1 MRKMPVY
8 LNDLGIVCA
17 LGYGKTEVATR
28 LLAGDTSG
36 MIPTDGYSPGR
47 MLTLGMVS
55 SKVPLIQAQ
64 NPAYH
69 SRNNRLLL
77 CALEEIRPTIA
88 TLSDRIP
95 PHRFGVVIGTSTSGI
110 AEAEQAVAH
119 LRECGSMPAG
129 FHYGQQEMGNPAQF
143 LADTL
148 GIQGPV
154 YGVSTACSSSVKA
167 LASATRLLRMG
178 VCDAVIAGGADS
190 LCRFTVAGFLAL
202 EAVSS
207 ERCNPFSANRC
218 GINIGEG
225 AALFIVSRE
234 PGEVAL
240 LGVGES
246 SDGYHISAP
255 DPSGR
260 GAALAMRTALCQA
273 GIGAKDVDYLNLHGT
288 ATPQNDAAEA
298 QAVHAVF
305 GSNLPCSSTKPLT
318 GHTLGAA
325 GATEAG
331 LCWLA
336 LSAANPQR
344 VLPPH
349 RWDAVP
355 DATLPPL
362 HLVGAGERAA
372 QLRHI
377 MSSSFA
383 FGGSNAVAVLGRG

>member
-1 MRKMPVY
+1 MKKMPVY

-17 LGYGKTEVATR
+17 LGRGKTEVATR

-36 MIPTDGYSPGR
+36 MILTDDYSPGR
-47 MLTLGMVS
+47 MLTLGV
-55 SKVPLIQAQ
+55 VPSELPPIQTK
-64 NPAYH
+64 NPAHH

-77 CALEEIRPTIA
+77 CALEEIRPTVA
-88 TLSDRIP
+88 ALSDRVP
-95 PHRFGVVIGTSTSGI
+95 PRRFGVVIGTSTSGI
-110 AEAEQAVAH
+110 AEAEQAVTCLH
-119 LRECGSMPAG
+119 ERGGMPPS
-129 FHYGQQEMGNPAQF
+129 FHYGQQEIGNPAQF

-148 GIQGPV
+148 GIQSPV
-154 YGVSTACSSSVKA
+154 YVVSTACSSGVKA
-167 LASATRLLRMG
+167 LASAARLLRLG
-178 VCDAVIAGGADS
+178 ACDVVLAGGADS
-190 LCRFTVAGFLAL
+190 LCRFTIAGFSAL

-207 ERCNPFSANRC
+207 ERCNPFSANRR

-255 DPSGR
+255 DPSGK
-260 GAALAMRTALCQA
+260 GVVLAMQSALFQA
-273 GIGAKDVDYLNLHGT
+273 GIRAEDVDYLNLHGT
-288 ATPQNDAAEA
+288 ATRQNDAMEG
-298 QAVHAVF
+298 QAVHGLF
-305 GSNLPCSSTKPLT
+305 GSDLPCSSTKPLT

-325 GATEAG
+325 GAIETG

-336 LSAANPQR
+336 LSVANPQR

-362 HLVGAGERAA
+362 HLVGPSERAA

-383 FGGSNAVAVLGRG
+383 FGGSNAVVVLGRE

>member
-1 MRKMPVY
+1 MKKMPVF

-17 LGYGKTEVATR
+17 LGRGKPEVATR

-36 MIPTDGYSPGR
+36 MIRTDEYSPGR
-47 MLTLGMVS
+47 MLTLGVVLS
-55 SKVPLIQAQ
+55 ELPPIQTT

-69 SRNNRLLL
+69 SRNNRLLR
-77 CALEEIRPTIA
+77 CALEQIRPTVA
-88 TLSDRIP
+88 ALSGRVP
-95 PHRFGVVIGTSTSGI
+95 PHRFGVVVGTSTSGI
-110 AEAEQAVAH
+110 GEAEQAVTH
-119 LRECGSMPAG
+119 LDESGCMPPS

-148 GIQGPV
+148 GIQGPAYV
-154 YGVSTACSSSVKA
+154 VSTACSSGVKA
-167 LASATRLLRMG
+167 LASAARLLHLG
-178 VCDAVIAGGADS
+178 VCDVVLAGGADS
-190 LCRFTVAGFLAL
+190 LCRFTIAGFSAL

-207 ERCNPFSANRC
+207 ERCNPFSANRR

-255 DPSGR
+255 DSSGR
-260 GAALAMRTALCQA
+260 GVVLAMQSALCQA
-273 GIGAKDVDYLNLHGT
+273 GVRAEDVDYLNLHGT
-288 ATPQNDAAEA
+288 ATPQNDAMEG
-298 QAVHAVF
+298 QAVHALF
-305 GSNLPCSSTKPLT
+305 GSDLPCSSTKPLT

-325 GATEAG
+325 GAIETG

-336 LSAANPQR
+336 LSGANPQR

-355 DATLPPL
+355 DPTLPPL
-362 HLVGAGERAA
+362 HLVGPSERAA
-372 QLRHI
+372 QLRYI

-383 FGGSNAVAVLGRG
+383 FGGSNAVVVLGRE

>member
-1 MRKMPVY
+1 MKKMPVY

-17 LGYGKTEVATR
+17 LGHGKTEVAAQ
-28 LLAGDTSG
+28 LLTGDTSG
-36 MIPTDGYSPGR
+36 MIFTDVYSPER
-47 MLTLGMVS
+47 MLTLGVVS
-55 SKVPLIQAQ
+55 STLPLIQAQ
-64 NPAYH
+64 NPAHH

-77 CALEEIRPTIA
+77 CALEEIQPTVDA
-88 TLSDRIP
+88 LRERVSSHRI
-95 PHRFGVVIGTSTSGI
+95 GVVVGTSTSGI
-110 AEAEQAVAH
+110 AEAEQAIAY
-119 LRECGSMPAG
+119 RYDRGSMPPG

-154 YGVSTACSSSVKA
+154 YSVSTACSSGVKA
-167 LASATRLLRMG
+167 LASAARLLRLG
-178 VCDAVIAGGADS
+178 VCDVVLAGGADS
-190 LCRFTVAGFLAL
+190 LCRFTIEGFSAL

-207 ERCNPFSANRC
+207 ERCNPFSANRR

-225 AALFIVSRE
+225 AALFIMSRE

-255 DPSGR
+255 DPSGK
-260 GAALAMRTALCQA
+260 GAALAMQTALCQA
-273 GIGAKDVDYLNLHGT
+273 GIGANDVDYLNLHGT
-288 ATPQNDAAEA
+288 ATLQNDAAEA
-298 QAVHAVF
+298 QAVQAVF
-305 GSNLPCSSTKPLT
+305 GSDLPCSSTKPLT

-325 GATEAG
+325 GAIETG

-336 LSAANPQR
+336 LSVANPQR

-349 RWDAVP
+349 LWDEVP
-355 DATLPPL
+355 DPTLPPL
-362 HLVGAGERAA
+362 HLVGTGERAA
-372 QLRHI
+372 QLRYI
-377 MSSSFA
+377 MNSSFA

>member
-1 MRKMPVY
+1 MY
-8 LNDLGIVCA
+8 LHDLGIVCA
-17 LGYGKTEVATR
+17 LGRGKTEVATR

-36 MIPTDGYSPGR
+36 MTLTDGYSPGR
-47 MLTLGMVS
+47 MLTLGAVTS
-55 SKVPLIQAQ
+55 ELPPIQTQ
-64 NPAYH
+64 NPTHH

-77 CALEEIRPTIA
+77 CALEEIRTTVD
-88 TLSDRIP
+88 TLRTRISSR
-95 PHRFGVVIGTSTSGI
+95 RFGVVVGTSTSGI
-110 AEAEQAVAH
+110 AEAEYAIEY
-119 LRECGSMPAG
+119 LCDRGSMPPS

-148 GIQGPV
+148 AIEGPV

-202 EAVSS
+202 EAVNSQ
-207 ERCNPFSANRC
+207 RCNPFSENRS

-234 PGEVAL
+234 PGEITL
-240 LGVGES
+240 CGVGES

-255 DPSGR
+255 DPSGK
-260 GAALAMRTALCQA
+260 GAVLAMRAALCQA
-273 GIGAKDVDYLNLHGT
+273 GIRADDVDYLNLHGT
-288 ATPQNDAAEA
+288 ATLQNDAAEA

-325 GATEAG
+325 GAIEAG

-336 LSAANPQR
+336 LSVANPQR

-349 RWDAVP
+349 RWDAVSDP
-355 DATLPPL
+355 TLPPL
-362 HLVGAGERAA
+362 HLVGVGERAA

>member
-1 MRKMPVY
+1 MKKMPVY

-17 LGYGKTEVATR
+17 LGRGKTEIAARV
-28 LLAGDTSG
+28 LAGDTSG
-36 MIPTDGYSPGR
+36 MILTDGYSPGR
-47 MLTLGMVS
+47 MLTLGV
-55 SKVPLIQAQ
+55 VPSGLPPISTA
-64 NPAYH
+64 NPAHH

-77 CALEEIRPTIA
+77 CALEQIHSTVAALCERISP
-88 TLSDRIP
+88 DRI
-95 PHRFGVVIGTSTSGI
+95 GIVVGTSTSGI
-110 AEAEQAVAH
+110 AEAERAVGCLH
-119 LRECGSMPAG
+119 DRGNMPPD

-143 LADTL
+143 LADFL
-148 GIQGPV
+148 GISGPAYV
-154 YGVSTACSSSVKA
+154 VSTACSSGVKA
-167 LASATRLLRMG
+167 LASAARLLRLG
-178 VCDAVIAGGADS
+178 ACDVVLAGGADS
-190 LCRFTVAGFLAL
+190 LCRFTIAGFSAL

-207 ERCNPFSANRC
+207 ERCNPFSANRR

-255 DPSGR
+255 DPSGK
-260 GAALAMRTALCQA
+260 GVVLAIQSALCQA
-273 GIGAKDVDYLNLHGT
+273 GIRAEDVDYLNLHGT
-288 ATPQNDAAEA
+288 ATPQNDAMEGR
-298 QAVHAVF
+298 AVHALF
-305 GSNLPCSSTKPLT
+305 GSHLPCSSTKPLT

-325 GATEAG
+325 GAIETG

-336 LSAANPQR
+336 LSDANLQR

-355 DATLPPL
+355 DPALPPL
-362 HLVGAGERAA
+362 HLVGPSERAA
-372 QLRHI
+372 QLRYI

-383 FGGSNAVAVLGRG
+383 FGGNNAVVVLGRE